1 MIVLLRTRLA
11 ELMIYRLK
19 SQKFAGRIMDRTNH
33 DLLRESAGNVAG
45 VGVVLAVVTWVAS
58 RAWRGVKSAI
68 EAVVE
73 LIEKGI

>member
-1 MIVLLRTRLA
+1 
-11 ELMIYRLK
+11 
-19 SQKFAGRIMDRTNH
+19 MDRTNH